1 MLIEWSVLRLLGK
14 ILGGNK
20 GESVGGNRG
29 GGGGEGLRGH
39 GEGRRVKW

>member
-1 MLIEWSVLRLLGK
+1 MGWGEGGKKLMEWSVLRLLGK

-29 GGGGEGLRGH
+29 GGKG
-39 GEGRRVKW
+39 